1 MEENNKLYTVM
12 EGALTEINIKNSVIE
27 NTY

>member
-1 MEENNKLYTVM
+1 MEENNKLYTLI
-12 EGALTEINIKNSVIE
+12 EGVLTEINVKNSVIE